1 LAQSAPGEDP
11 VLPVVSGPT
20 RLSGGPGSGKTGLLV
35 QLAADWLGQRRDP
48 HRLVVVTRSR
58 SGGLELRSRLEARL
72 PSAHQLPRILTH
84 EALARTVLTEAG
96 APAQGRVGLD
106 RVGEWLAM
114 REALRRALPLLE
126 RLRPLA
132 EDQSCIEDAIEFVS
146 GMKQTLVGPGL
157 LAERLR
163 DERGLL
169 PELAVITAS
178 YEAVLARMGA
188 RDTRDLVDDALSRL
202 QADQSLMTG
211 WAELLLV
218 DEAEDLNAAQ
228 WYLLRELIQRVTPP
242 HRAVL
247 SGDARVA
254 APGFKGPSSRFFED
268 LFPRELT
275 PQELVLDEV
284 GPVWLR
290 RTEEALGL
298 GPWPLPV
305 GSIGLGPAS
314 HPPAESAAV
323 VWAAADESEEAF
335 AVAREIQR
343 AKLEGDTSYDQ
354 VAVLVRN
361 PRSQLGPLLDAM
373 AVVGVPCRVERT
385 RWSGSLAVQVV
396 LSWLRCLCHPADEVA
411 FLRFLAEGPK
421 GLSPIAIVQLRRA
434 AARRAESL
442 QGALCRELDPT
453 GEDWPEGGKGQTLLE
468 GLVDRASWW
477 RRLGGGNPQLGGSGF
492 TGDGFRALLGEIEI
506 GSGLSELAF
515 IDPDTASALAQL
527 GVAVDDAGAAQLQL
541 GSPETSLLEWVE
553 LLQVAVRRGGW
564 DTERLAAPGRS
575 EVSVMTIQQAKGR
588 RWGTVFLVGLV
599 DGTIPSRAA
608 PRGLLGQD
616 ESQRLLELVPE
627 MEDAVGGPGHLAEEE
642 RRLFLVALT
651 RARDRLIL
659 TWAQR
664 YSDQPAER
672 SPFVAQLLATG
683 IAETAAPRADPVTP
697 IDCIAALASMP
708 GARGPTLLPRQAEV
722 LRAQTAEL
730 AEMLSPWDP
739 VGAGPVEFGQNP
751 ELSATK
757 LRSWLACPRLL
768 YYQLLHLDD
777 GDSVAMALGVA
788 AHRLLELNHQR
799 TDTRSSDAEAFRATA
814 AAIVREELL
823 PDLRSR
829 LLDPLAVLYCDLWL
843 GQLISRWAE
852 RVIAPGVAVVGAQVA
867 SEMPFSLT
875 RAGWKLVGKVDCL
888 WRHPDGS
895 TEVVD
900 YKTKSGDLPSA
911 QSMRNQVFGK
921 ADEGPSDWQLP
932 IYELAARDGAFQEQI
947 GDVLPQLARNWY
959 PGDARGPRSRM
970 PISARGFRIAE
981 PGTKTFK
988 EEAVLT
994 PEELDRVEAELD
1006 RQAELIRDGWFP
1018 ARPRHETGTCR
1029 GYSGCPRSRCC
1040 DGEGT
1045 VGAELHLPLPG
1056 P

>member
-1 LAQSAPGEDP
+1 
-11 VLPVVSGPT
+11 
-20 RLSGGPGSGKTGLLV
+20 LLV
-35 QLAADWLGQRRDP
+35 QLAANWLGQRRDP

-58 SGGLELRSRLEARL
+58 SAGWELRLRLEARL
-72 PSAHQLPRILTH
+72 PAAHPLPRILTH
-84 EALARTVLTEAG
+84 EALARTVLAEAG
-96 APAQGRVGLD
+96 APAQSRVGLD
-106 RVGEWLAM
+106 RIGEWLAM

-178 YEAVLARMGA
+178 YEAVLTDMGA

-202 QADQSLMTG
+202 QADRSLLTG

-228 WYLLRELIQRVTPP
+228 WYLLRELIQRLTPP
-242 HRAVL
+242 RRAVL
-247 SGDARVA
+247 AGDARVA
-254 APGFKGPSSRFFED
+254 APGFRGPSSRFFED

-275 PQELVLDEV
+275 PQELVLGDV
-284 GPVWLR
+284 GPLWLT

-298 GPWPLPV
+298 GPRPRPV
-305 GSIGLGPAS
+305 GSIGRGPGS
-314 HPPAESAAV
+314 NSAAGV
-323 VWAAADESEEAF
+323 GAAVWTAADESEEAF

-343 AKLEGDTSYDQ
+343 AKLEGLTTYDQ

-373 AVVGVPCRVERT
+373 AVVGVPVRVERT

-396 LSWLRCLCHPADEVA
+396 LSWLRCLCNPADESA
-411 FLRFLAEGPK
+411 FARFLAEGPK
-421 GLSPIAIVQLRRA
+421 GLSPNTILQLRRA

-442 QGALCRELDPT
+442 HRALGRELEPSSEDFPED
-453 GEDWPEGGKGQTLLE
+453 GEGQTLPQ
-468 GLVDRASWW
+468 GLVDRAFWW

-492 TGDGFRALLGEIEI
+492 TWARFRALLGEIEI
-506 GSGLSELAF
+506 GSGLAELALT
-515 IDPDTASALAQL
+515 DPETTSALAQL
-527 GVAVDDAGAAQLQL
+527 GTAVDDAGAAQLQL
-541 GSPETSLLEWVE
+541 GFFETPLVEWVE
-553 LLQVAVRRGGW
+553 LLQVAIRRGGW

-627 MEDAVGGPGHLAEEE
+627 MEDAVGAPGQLAEEE
-642 RRLFLVALT
+642 RRLLLVALT
-651 RARDRLIL
+651 RARERLIL
-659 TWAQR
+659 SWAER

-672 SPFVAQLLATG
+672 SPFVALLLATG
-683 IAETAAPRADPVTP
+683 IAETAAPRAETVTP
-697 IDCIAALASMP
+697 IDCLAALASMP
-708 GARGPTLLPRQAEV
+708 AAQEPTFLAGQSEV
-722 LRAQTAEL
+722 LRARTTEL
-730 AEMLSPWDP
+730 AELLSPWDP
-739 VGAGPVEFGQNP
+739 TGAGPVEFGQNP
-751 ELSATK
+751 EFSATK

-768 YYQLLHLDD
+768 YYYLLRLDD
-777 GDSVAMALGVA
+777 GDSVPMALGVA
-788 AHRLLELNHQR
+788 AHRLLELSHQWAI
-799 TDTRSSDAEAFRATA
+799 TGSSDAESFRATA

-852 RVIAPGVAVVGAQVA
+852 RVIAPGAAVAGAQVA
-867 SEMPFSLT
+867 SEIPFSLN
-875 RAGWKLVGKVDCL
+875 RGGWKLVGKVDCL
-888 WRHPDGS
+888 WRHPDGT

-921 ADEGPSDWQLP
+921 GDEGPSDWQLP
-932 IYELAARDGAFQEQI
+932 IYELAARDGAFQAQI

-959 PGDARGPRSRM
+959 LGDARAARARM

-981 PGTKTFK
+981 PGTKTVK
-988 EEAVLT
+988 EEALLT
-994 PEELDRVEAELD
+994 PEELSGVAEELD
-1006 RQAELIRDGWFP
+1006 RQAELIREGKFP
-1018 ARPRHETGTCR
+1018 ARPRHESGTCR
-1029 GYSGCPRSRCC
+1029 GYSGCPLSRCC

-1045 VGAELHLPLPG
+1045 VGAELQLPLPRT
-1056 P
+1056 

>member
-1 LAQSAPGEDP
+1 M
-11 VLPVVSGPT
+11 
-20 RLSGGPGSGKTGLLV
+20 LV
-35 QLAADWLGQRRDP
+35 QLAADWLGRRRDP
-48 HRLVVVTRSR
+48 YRLVVVTRSR
-58 SGGLELRSRLEARL
+58 SGGRELRSRLEARL
-72 PSAHQLPRILTH
+72 PSAHPLPRILTH
-84 EALARTVLTEAG
+84 EALARTVLTEAA
-96 APAQGRVGLD
+96 APAQRRVGLD

-178 YEAVLARMGA
+178 YETVLAQMGA
-188 RDTRDLVDDALSRL
+188 RDTRDLVDDAISWL

-228 WYLLRELIQRVTPP
+228 WYLLRELIQRLTPP
-242 HRAVL
+242 RRVVL
-247 SGDARVA
+247 AGDARVA
-254 APGFKGPSSRFFED
+254 APGFRGPSSRFFED
-268 LFPRELT
+268 LFPRELV

-290 RTEEALGL
+290 RTEDAFGL
-298 GPWPLPV
+298 GSRPLPV
-305 GSIGLGPAS
+305 GSIGLGPDS
-314 HPPAESAAV
+314 QPAAGATAV

-343 AKLEGDTSYDQ
+343 AKLEGEAPYDQ

-373 AVVGVPCRVERT
+373 AVVGVPFRVERT

-396 LSWLRCLCHPADEVA
+396 LSWLRCLCNPADELA
-411 FLRFLAEGPK
+411 FVRFLAEGPK
-421 GLSPIAIVQLRRA
+421 GLSPIAILQLRRA

-442 QGALCRELDPT
+442 DRALRRELEPN
-453 GEDWPEGGKGQTLLE
+453 GEDRPEDGEGQPLLDS
-468 GLVDRASWW
+468 LVGRAFWW
-477 RRLGGGNPQLGGSGF
+477 RRLGGGNPQLDGSGF
-492 TGDGFRALLGEIEI
+492 TGNGFRALLGEIEI

-515 IDPDTASALAQL
+515 TDPDTASALAQL

-541 GSPETSLLEWVE
+541 GFPETSLAEWVE

-564 DTERLAAPGRS
+564 DTERLAVPGRS

-608 PRGLLGQD
+608 PRGLLGQE

-683 IAETAAPRADPVTP
+683 ISETAAPRSDPVTP

-708 GARGPTLLPRQAEV
+708 AAQDPTFLAGQAQV
-722 LRAQTAEL
+722 LRARTAEL

-751 ELSATK
+751 ELSATR

-768 YYQLLHLDD
+768 YYQLLRLED
-777 GDSVAMALGVA
+777 GDSVPMALGVA
-788 AHRLLELNHQR
+788 AHRLLELSHQR
-799 TDTRSSDAEAFRATA
+799 ANNGSPDAESFRATA
-814 AAIVREELL
+814 TAIVREELL

-829 LLDPLAVLYCDLWL
+829 LLDPLAVLYCELWL

-867 SEMPFSLT
+867 SEIPFSLT

-900 YKTKSGDLPSA
+900 YKTSSGGLPSA

-921 ADEGPSDWQLP
+921 EDEGPSDWQLP
-932 IYELAARDGAFQEQI
+932 IYELAARDGAFQGQI
-947 GDVLPQLARNWY
+947 GNVLPQLARNWY
-959 PGDARGPRSRM
+959 LGDTPGPRSKM
-970 PISARGFRIAE
+970 PISARGFRIAD
-981 PGTKTFK
+981 PGTKTVR
-988 EEAVLT
+988 EEALLT
-994 PEELDRVEAELD
+994 PDEVDGVGAELE
-1006 RQAELIRDGWFP
+1006 RQAELIKGGRFP
-1018 ARPRHETGTCR
+1018 ARPRHESGTCR
-1029 GYSGCPRSRCC
+1029 GFSGCPLSRCC

-1045 VGAELHLPLPG
+1045 VGWDLHFPP
-1056 P
+1056 PRP